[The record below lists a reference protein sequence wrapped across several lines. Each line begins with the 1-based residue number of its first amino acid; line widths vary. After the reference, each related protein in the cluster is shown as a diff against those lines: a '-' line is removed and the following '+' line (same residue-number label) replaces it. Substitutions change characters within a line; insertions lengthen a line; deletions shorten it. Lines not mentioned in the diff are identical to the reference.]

1 MPFEFWYTL
10 IIFILMT
17 IFIIRDIVETE
28 IVMFSAV
35 IFLLAGKVIT
45 IKQAFVGFSNVGMLT
60 IGMMFVIAGALY
72 HSGAIAQLNK
82 FIFGKNKTG
91 VTGKLIHL
99 LFPVAAVSAFMNNTP
114 VVAILIPAIR
124 SWAERSHFS
133 ASKFLIPVSY
143 AAILG
148 GMCTLIGTSTNLIIY
163 GLMIDFGM
171 EGMGLFEISVIGIPI
186 AVLGLIYIIFIGH
199 RSLPEHKESFT
210 MIEEKTREFVIQLK
224 ITESYPHI
232 GKTIEEAGLRHLQGL
247 FLFQIYRD
255 NQIIAPAKPT
265 QKLKQGDR
273 LFFTGL
279 PKTILELQKT
289 PGLELLRDSTFDL
302 KQYDASMVRP
312 YEAVI
317 SASSPLIGKNVRN
330 SKFREHYNAVIIAI
344 HRNGTRI
351 KKKIG
356 DIILQSGDT
365 LLLLAEKDFYHQWY
379 ASNDFYLI
387 SQSEAVPSKPKW
399 QVLVSMASLA
409 LLLALMIFKI
419 LPLVAAAG
427 LAVVLVLVTRA
438 ISPYEARQSID
449 FRVLVIIAS
458 AFGIAEGL
466 RASGVAEFIAQAV
479 VLAGESFGSIGVIA
493 GIFIITSI
501 LTNFMTNNA
510 TAAMVFPITFA
521 AAQQIH
527 ADPRPFILALAIAAS
542 ASFATPIS
550 YQTNLMV
557 YGPGGYTFKDF
568 FKIGFPLQVLVMA
581 AAIILLEI
589 FYF

>member
-10 IIFILMT
+10 VIFLLMIIFIVKE
-17 IFIIRDIVETE
+17 IVETE

-35 IFLLAGKVIT
+35 ILLLVGNVIT
-45 IKQAFVGFSNVGMLT
+45 MEQAFIGFSNPGMLT
-60 IGMMFVIAGALY
+60 IALLFVIAGALY
-72 HSGAIAQLNK
+72 HSGAVSQLNRY
-82 FIFGKNKTG
+82 IFGTNQSGIVKKM
-91 VTGKLIHL
+91 IRI

-124 SWAERSHFS
+124 SWSERTNFS

-171 EGMGLFEISVIGIPI
+171 KGLGLFEISLIGVPI
-186 AVLGLIYIIFIGH
+186 AILGLLYIIFIGQ
-199 RSLPEHKESFT
+199 RSLPKHKESFT
-210 MIEEKTREFVIQLK
+210 MIEEKTREFVLQLK
-224 ITESYPHI
+224 ITEEYPHI
-232 GKTIEEAGLRHLQGL
+232 GKTVEEAGLRHLQGL
-247 FLFQIYRD
+247 FLFQIQRN
-255 NQIIAPAKPT
+255 NQIFAPARPT
-265 QKLKQGDR
+265 QKLRLNDR

-289 PGLELLRDSTFDL
+289 PGLQLMKDSTFDL

-330 SKFREHYNAVIIAI
+330 SKFRENYNAVIIAI
-344 HRNGTRI
+344 HRNGSRI

-356 DIILQSGDT
+356 DIVLQSGDT
-365 LLLLAEKDFYHQWY
+365 LLLLAERDFYKRWY
-379 ASNDFYLI
+379 TSNDFYLI
-387 SQSEAVPSKPKW
+387 SQSEVVPSKPKW
-399 QVLVSMASLA
+399 QVFVAMSALA
-409 LLLALMIFKI
+409 LLLILMIFNI
-419 LPLVAAAG
+419 LPMVAAAG
-427 LAVVLVLVTRA
+427 LAVILLLASRTLSTV
-438 ISPYEARQSID
+438 EARQSID

-466 RASGVAEFIAQAV
+466 RASGVAELIANV
-479 VLAGESFGSIGVIA
+479 IVYAGNSFGSIGVVA
-493 GIFIITSI
+493 GIFLITSL

-510 TAAMVFPITFA
+510 TAAIVFPITFA
-521 AAQQIH
+521 AAHQIN
-527 ADPRPFILALAIAAS
+527 ADPRPFIIALAIAAS

-568 FKIGFPLQVLVMA
+568 FKIGFPMQIFVMV
-581 AAIILLEI
+581 AAILLLKL

>member
-1 MPFEFWYTL
+1 MTFEFWYTL
-10 IIFILMT
+10 IIFILM
-17 IFIIRDIVETE
+17 IVFIVREIVETE

-35 IFLLAGKVIT
+35 ILLLVGNVIT
-45 IKQAFVGFSNVGMLT
+45 VDQAFVGFSNVGMLT
-60 IGMMFVIAGALY
+60 IALLFVIAGALNY
-72 HSGAIAQLNK
+72 SGAIAQLNR
-82 FIFGKNKTG
+82 FIFGKTQNGFVRKMFR
-91 VTGKLIHL
+91 L
-99 LFPVAAVSAFMNNTP
+99 LFPVAAISAFMNNTP

-124 SWAERSHFS
+124 SWSERTNFS

-171 EGMGLFEISVIGIPI
+171 EGLGLFEISKLGIPI
-186 AVLGLIYIIFIGH
+186 AVLGLIYIIFIGQ
-199 RSLPEHKESFT
+199 RSLPKHKESFS
-210 MIEEKTREFVIQLK
+210 MIEEKTREFVLQLK
-224 ITESYPHI
+224 ITEEYPYI

-247 FLFQIYRD
+247 FLFQIQRN

-265 QKLKQGDR
+265 QKLRVDDR

-289 PGLELLRDSTFDL
+289 PGLQLLKESTFDL
-302 KQYDASMVRP
+302 KQYDASMIRP

-330 SKFREHYNAVIIAI
+330 SKFRENYNAVIIAI

-365 LLLLAEKDFYHQWY
+365 LLLLAEQDFYKRWY

-387 SQSEAVPSKPKW
+387 SQSEVVPSKPKW
-399 QVLVSMASLA
+399 QVITAMGSLA
-409 LLLALMIFKI
+409 LLLILMIFNI
-419 LPLVAAAG
+419 LPMVAAVG
-427 LAVVLVLVTRA
+427 LAVIIVLATRTL
-438 ISPYEARQSID
+438 SPTEARQSID

-458 AFGIAEGL
+458 AFGIAEGM
-466 RASGVAEFIAQAV
+466 RASGVAEFIAQSIV
-479 VLAGESFGSIGVIA
+479 YAGNTFGSIGVIT
-493 GIFIITSI
+493 GIFIITSL

-510 TAAMVFPITFA
+510 TAAIIFPITFA
-521 AAQQIH
+521 AAQQ
-527 ADPRPFILALAIAAS
+527 ANTDPRPFIIALAIAAS

-568 FKIGFPLQVLVMA
+568 FKIGFPMQIFVMA
-581 AAIILLEI
+581 TAIIMLKI